1 MIRRFNYTGRIKI
14 PRNRIDIA
22 LFKDNEGHYF
32 KANINFKDLNFPDNA
47 KVFIEPN
54 YKGVYQRFD
63 FGTVAVFKEPSSTRL
78 NELPETELAF
88 FDISVVDESDKTGL
102 LLGKAKGIPVSAD
115 NIPNDRLPLLYVNPT
130 DLKNQFWKLSFDSTD
145 DSRPIL
151 EINNRIPEL
160 AEMAKNDIK
169 FISLVYPMA
178 LRSVLIKMIE
188 IGDFDVDTDH
198 WIAQWLKF
206 IDKVLGVKYVPLTDE
221 QDSDLTSEQEQWI
234 DECVNEYCKR
244 FQLFEKFTAS

>member
-22 LFKDNEGHYF
+22 LFKDNEGKYF
-32 KANINFKDLNFPDNA
+32 KAKLNLKDLKFPDNA

-63 FGTVAVFKEPSSTRL
+63 FGTVANFKEPDNTRL
-78 NELPETELAF
+78 NELPETELTF
-88 FDISVVDESDKTGL
+88 FDISVVDESDKAGL

-115 NIPNDRLPLLYVNPT
+115 GIPNDRLPLLYVNPT

-145 DSRPIL
+145 DNRPIL
-151 EINNRIPEL
+151 EINNKISEL

-169 FISLVYPMA
+169 FISLVYPTA
-178 LRSVLIKMIE
+178 LRGVLIKMIE
-188 IGDFDVDTDH
+188 IGDFDVDADH

-206 IDKVLGVKYVPLTDE
+206 IDNVLGVKYIPSTDDQDNSLT
-221 QDSDLTSEQEQWI
+221 TEQEEWI
-234 DECVNEYCKR
+234 DECVNEYSKR
-244 FQLFEKFTAS
+244 FQLFEKFTAL